1 MHVRRLA
8 FIAILLSIATA
19 ALADEART
27 AAELERVRNSPPE
40 LRRFVEALPKGG
52 DLHNHLSGATYA
64 ESFIAWGA
72 ADGLCLSTTSF
83 ALVRPPCDA
92 APNLVPAATALTDS
106 TLYGRTLDAMSM
118 RQFRGT
124 LESGHDHFFRTFGL

>member
-1 MHVRRLA
+1 MHVRRFA

-19 ALADEART
+19 AFADEART
-27 AAELERVRNSPPE
+27 AAELARVRNSPPE

-72 ADGLCLSTTSF
+72 ADGLCINTTTF
-83 ALVRPPCDA
+83 GLVSPPCDGTTQ
-92 APNLVPAATALTDS
+92 VPASKALTDS
-106 TLYGRTLDAMSM
+106 TLYGHALDRWRLPKSSPARGRAQTL
-118 RQFRGT
+118 
-124 LESGHDHFFRTFGL
+124 FFRS